1 MKIFKFILAFIIL
14 LGLIP
19 KVGHASPLETQI
31 FYNGKQITLS
41 SQSQVKTVHNQVMIP
56 IRIVVEEIGY
66 AVKWNKSKNRITI
79 KEGSHSI
86 DFTVNQSTAIV
97 DDSVVNLDNPVMLS
111 KGTSFIPLRF
121 LGEQMGLDVKWD
133 NVSKAVLLT
142 AQGDVPVSIPS
153 TTTTSSENTDAIPE
167 FQSDPRYLEGTT
179 LINAISYSDNRLLI
193 SASDS
198 ITPKIFTMSDPE
210 RIVIDLPQTAF
221 SNSFGLGQA
230 LDQSNNGQLEASND
244 ASISSIR
251 YSLFK
256 KDPSTVRV
264 VIDTHTRLNYKVDTS
279 SQSTLLIDLSPITAT
294 PPTASVGSEGKKV
307 VVIDAGHGDY
317 ATGTTGVSNTL
328 EKNFN
333 LAVALKVEAI
343 LKQQSKV
350 DVVMTRS
357 DDTYVTLNGR
367 PKIANDIH
375 ADAFISIH
383 ANAATT
389 KPSPVTGTESY
400 YYNDLSLS
408 LATIMHKHLVEAT
421 EFKDRGVKTNRFVV
435 LKGAEMPA
443 TLLEIGFIS
452 NSEQEAILF
461 TDSFQDRVA
470 QAIVDGI
477 NDYFQLD

>member
-1 MKIFKFILAFIIL
+1 MKNFKFILAFIIL
-14 LGLIP
+14 FCLIP
-19 KVGHASPLETQI
+19 QVGHASTVETQI
-31 FYNGKQITLS
+31 FYNGKQIPLS
-41 SQSQVKTVHNQVMIP
+41 SQSQVKIVHNQVMIP
-56 IRIVVEEIGY
+56 IRLVVEEIGY
-66 AVKWNKSKNRITI
+66 EVKWNKVKNEITI
-79 KEGSHSI
+79 KENNHSI
-86 DFTVNQSTAIV
+86 NFTVNQATATV
-97 DDSVVNLDNPVMLS
+97 DGSAVKLNNPVMLS

-121 LGEQMGLDVKWD
+121 VGEQMGLDVQWD
-133 NVSKAVLLT
+133 SPNRSVLLT
-142 AQGDVPVSIPS
+142 TPTDVMTPS
-153 TTTTSSENTDAIPE
+153 SDTTIDSSENTDAIPE
-167 FQSDPRYLEGTT
+167 FQSDPRYLKGTT

-193 SASDS
+193 SSSDA
-198 ITPKIFTMSDPE
+198 ITPKIFAMSNPE

-221 SNSFGLGQA
+221 SNSFGQGQA
-230 LDQSNNGQLEASND
+230 LDQNNHGQLEASND

-256 KDPSTVRV
+256 NDPSTVRV
-264 VIDTHTRLNYKVDTS
+264 VIDTHARLNYKVDTS
-279 SQSTLLIDLSPITAT
+279 SQNTLLVDLSPIATT
-294 PPTASVGSEGKKV
+294 PPIDSLGSEGKKI

-317 ATGTTGVSNTL
+317 ATGTIGASNTL

-408 LATIMHKHLVEAT
+408 LATVMHKHLMEAT

-435 LKGAEMPA
+435 LKRAEMPA

-452 NSEQEAILF
+452 NAEQEAILF

-470 QAIVDGI
+470 QGIVDGI
-477 NDYFQLD
+477 NDYFQLN